1 MIGITER
8 GDAAID
14 YSWVRKLDSVDSTET
29 YPPTAVFPAGYQTGT
44 NFVPIPI
51 YKKEETYVLILI
63 PIHAPAQRTANR

>member
-29 YPPTAVFPAGYQTGT
+29 YSPTAAFPAGCKYFRQ
-44 NFVPIPI
+44 FHRKRR
-51 YKKEETYVLILI
+51 YALC
-63 PIHAPAQRTANR
+63 